1 MDLNYYPALSKGAE
15 KLLMKVIV
23 ADRLLG
29 MERYTWALLSG
40 VPKGRSPPPEG
51 KLVATEGLLLGKG
64 KSINNNCIFSKVR

>member
-40 VPKGRSPPPEG
+40 VPK
-51 KLVATEGLLLGKG
+51 LVATKELLLGK
-64 KSINNNCIFSKVR
+64 KKIHQ